1 MFLNEGEKENFLI
14 AGRVLESSK
23 RERERERERAG
34 ERKRERSSSNVLNE
48 GEKENKRR
56 GVEIVVYTCVEE
68 KNKKKKGMKCMAESE
83 MKKGKII

>member
-14 AGRVLESSK
+14 AERVLESSK
-23 RERERERERAG
+23 RERERERERENGAPW
-34 ERKRERSSSNVLNE
+34 NVLNE

-56 GVEIVVYTCVEE
+56 GVEIVDTCVEE
-68 KNKKKKGMKCMAESE
+68 KNKKKKMKLIVESE

>member
-14 AGRVLESSK
+14 VKRVLESSK
-23 RERERERERAG
+23 KR
-34 ERKRERSSSNVLNE
+34 ERKRELEKERENGAPWNVLNE

-56 GVEIVVYTCVEE
+56 GVEIVDTCVEE
-68 KNKKKKGMKCMAESE
+68 KNKKKKKKMKRMAESE